1 MNRKKKGLPA
11 NFGENFKGLSVVQR
25 IRVLF
30 VARKLLKVQREKK
43 ALFEEGG
50 DLSGGDEEERV

>member
-1 MNRKKKGLPA
+1 MDSKKKGLPA
-11 NFGENFKGLSVVQR
+11 NFGGGFKGLPVVQR

-43 ALFEEGG
+43 ELLEGEG
-50 DLSGGDEEERV
+50 YAP

>member
-1 MNRKKKGLPA
+1 MDSRKRGIPAGFGGGFMGLP
-11 NFGENFKGLSVVQR
+11 VVQR

-43 ALFEEGG
+43 ALLEDRE
-50 DLSGGDEEERV
+50 GDE